1 MQVRHVPFLHE
12 LGKLMAE
19 RRAASSKGTAS
30 GVVKV
35 HPFGSMRTVNSVWKI
50 IV

>member
-12 LGKLMAE
+12 LGKLTAE
-19 RRAASSKGTAS
+19 FRAACSKGMAS
-30 GVVKV
+30 DATNL
-35 HPFGSMRTVNSVWKI
+35 HPLGSMRTVNSVWKI

>member
-12 LGKLMAE
+12 LGKPMAAL
-19 RRAASSKGTAS
+19 RAACSKGTAS
-30 GVVKV
+30 DAANV
-35 HPFGSMRTVNSVWKI
+35 HPCGSMRTVNSAWKI